1 VWLIVLSDQLPIVA
15 LVGRYPANK
24 LIGRRPLQRRLSAL
38 ALGPYAVLAP
48 VSQGCPPP
56 LDMFLRVPH
65 PSATPRCRGVRLA
78 CVKHSASVRSEPGSN
93 SQVHHARPGRNPAT
107 QTPLDRAPLT
117 TLDAKRSLKPKPRTD
132 TAPSRDSTGRQ
143 GRKRALACFQ
153 KTYAAVKDRLPR
165 TAQNR
170 RRNNPASLRGKE
182 PVPEGTKIMI
192 CSRTAH
198 HFQTPPVRPKAPPTG
213 PERATAPLQGTR
225 LGARERQFQGSVEAS
240 PKGAAFQ
247 RTANLMPRGSDFKA
261 R

>member
-1 VWLIVLSDQLPIVA
+1 M
-15 LVGRYPANK
+15 GRYPANK
-24 LIGRRPLQRRLSAL
+24 LIGRRPLQRRLAAL

-117 TLDAKRSLKPKPRTD
+117 TLDAKRSLGPKPRTD
-132 TAPSRDSTGRQ
+132 TAPSRGSTGRQ

-153 KTYAAVKDRLPR
+153 KTYTTVKDRLPR
-165 TAQNR
+165 TTR
-170 RRNNPASLRGKE
+170 SRWRSDPHHCGGKE
-182 PVPEGTKIMI
+182 PVPEGIKITI

-198 HFQTPPVRPKAPPTG
+198 HFQTPMARPRRHRPARKQQPLRYRRPDLAPESAGFKT
-213 PERATAPLQGTR
+213 PL
-225 LGARERQFQGSVEAS
+225 
-240 PKGAAFQ
+240 
-247 RTANLMPRGSDFKA
+247 
-261 R
+261 

>member
-1 VWLIVLSDQLPIVA
+1 MWLAILSDQLPIVA

-24 LIGRRPLQRRLSAL
+24 LIGRRPLRGRLAAL
-38 ALGPYAVLAP
+38 SLRTHAVLAP

-56 LDMFLRVPH
+56 PDTFLRAPH
-65 PSATPRCRGVRLA
+65 PSAAGAEAPARLA
-78 CVKHSASVRSEPGSN
+78 CVRHAASVRSEPGSN
-93 SQVHHARPGRNPAT
+93 SQVHQAGPSRSLIP

-117 TLDAKRSLKPKPRTD
+117 TLDAKRLLEPEPRTD

-165 TAQNR
+165 TAQSR
-170 RRNNPASLRGKE
+170 RRNDPASLRGKE
-182 PVPEGTKIMI
+182 PVPEGIKITTY
-192 CSRTAH
+192 SRTAR
-198 HFQTPPVRPKAPPTG
+198 HFQTPPVCPKAPPTG

-240 PKGAAFQ
+240 PKGPPFGGWL
-247 RTANLMPRGSDFKA
+247 T
-261 R
+261 